1 MKKDIYYCIVLS
13 EEQLDFLAGSK
24 YGIDRMKVLR
34 HLIGAAAV
42 KETEYE
48 KKGFAVTL
56 HIGQAALSEVDLANR
71 LGYDKK
77 TVSRLLDRMALLGI
91 VASEQTN
98 RTSIH
103 TVHCVSA
110 WYADNQKILN
120 PYYVSMKERHE
131 GHAENGNADSNGDG
145 IVTESPNRV
154 MEKPNTTAEANF
166 HSSSECAEVGDTP
179 VPATSLEN
187 ESGTTPHAGKQP
199 VLSSL
204 SSEVATASGSDDS
217 LSTDAGQG
225 QFDNP
230 TAEEVQ
236 PRQL

>member
-1 MKKDIYYCIVLS
+1 MKKDIYYCMVLS

-34 HLIGAAAV
+34 HLIDAVAV
-42 KETEYE
+42 KETEYK

-56 HIGQAALSEVDLANR
+56 HVGQAALSEVDLANR

-77 TVSRLLDRMALLGI
+77 TVSRLLDRMSALGI
-91 VASEQTN
+91 VTSEQTN

-120 PYYVSMKERHE
+120 PYYVSMKERYE
-131 GHAENGNADSNGDG
+131 SHAENGNADSNGDG
-145 IVTESPNRV
+145 IVTESPNLV
-154 MEKPNTTAEANF
+154 IEKPDTTVKANF
-166 HSSSECAEVGDTP
+166 HSSSECAEVSNTP

-187 ESGTTPHAGKQP
+187 ESDTTPHAGKQP

-204 SSEVATASGSDDS
+204 SSEVATESGSDDS
-217 LSTDAGQG
+217 LSTDAEQG